1 MGPDV
6 DPLWLALDE
15 ARCRAGP
22 DLTHRLAT
30 PPWESTDPQVAA
42 AWAALT
48 APDNFDR
55 LSERLETALNPTARR
70 ATENALEECIRR
82 LRASPSEMLGRL
94 VACLDGVTGAGQL
107 AFRHPEL
114 AGVPR
119 LVVESAWP
127 PHTRYIQF
135 TPLEATSPYEFG
147 LLWGQFS
154 QGRAEGDFDARSLGS
169 LAYCKACVEAWLV
182 QGCDWKAFPRFEQ
195 VVPK

>member
-1 MGPDV
+1 MGPEV

-22 DLTHRLAT
+22 DLPRRLET
-30 PPWESTDPQVAA
+30 PPWESTDDQVAA

-48 APDNFDR
+48 APGNLDR
-55 LSERLETALNPTARR
+55 LSERLGMALNPTARR
-70 ATENALEECIRR
+70 ATEKALEQCNHR
-82 LRASPSEMLGRL
+82 LRSSPNAMLGRL
-94 VACLDGVTGAGQL
+94 LARVEGATDMRRL
-107 AFRHPEL
+107 AIRRPEL

-119 LVVESAWP
+119 LVLETAWP

-154 QGRAEGDFDARSLGS
+154 QGRAEGDFDARSVGS
-169 LAYCKACVEAWLV
+169 LARCTACVEAWLV
-182 QGCDWKAFPRFEQ
+182 RGCDWKAFPPFELQ
-195 VVPK
+195 EPQ